1 MIISAS
7 RRTDVPAFYSEWFCR
22 RLQEGFVLV
31 RNPMNPRQVSRVS
44 LSPAVVDCFVFWT
57 KNPRPMLNKLPLL
70 SEYDYYFQFTLN
82 PYDHEIEVNLPPK
95 AELIETFAELSD
107 RIGKQRVVWR
117 YDPIFLTAQITEDDH
132 LRYFQELASKLRAYT
147 EKCIISFL
155 DLYKKTARNLNGIP
169 KVACLTEEQIFTL
182 AKGFAEI
189 AGKFGLTIE
198 TCAEEVDLDLLGIE
212 HGKCIDDRLIQRIT
226 GAELAVEKDKFQ
238 RKECGCVNSID
249 IGAYNTCAH
258 QCLYCYANSSN
269 RQVSTN
275 RRRHQPASPLLYGNL
290 TAEDLITE
298 KTMVSCK
305 AVQGRLF

>member
-1 MIISAS
+1 M
-7 RRTDVPAFYSEWFCR
+7 
-22 RLQEGFVLV
+22 
-31 RNPMNPRQVSRVS
+31 
-44 LSPAVVDCFVFWT
+44 
-57 KNPRPMLNKLPLL
+57 
-70 SEYDYYFQFTLN
+70 
-82 PYDHEIEVNLPPK
+82 
-95 AELIETFAELSD
+95 
-107 RIGKQRVVWR
+107 
-117 YDPIFLTAQITEDDH
+117 
-132 LRYFQELASKLRAYT
+132 
-147 EKCIISFL
+147 
-155 DLYKKTARNLNGIP
+155 
-169 KVACLTEEQIFTL
+169 
-182 AKGFAEI
+182 
-189 AGKFGLTIE
+189 
-198 TCAEEVDLDLLGIE
+198 EEVDLDLLGIE